1 MIVMKHIEVHELSGR
16 CVLAVHD
23 AELFDY
29 LEDFF
34 TESGVVADVVFP
46 SKDQEPYQ
54 LWFPSGMSEATVLR
68 HLAQVST
75 AQVERIVSVNGD
87 GSVLPGAT

>member
-1 MIVMKHIEVHELSGR
+1 MIVMKHIEVLGLSGR

-29 LEDFF
+29 LEDLF
-34 TESGVVADVVFP
+34 TESGVVVDVVFP

-54 LWFPSGMSEATVLR
+54 LWFPSGMAEATVLR
-68 HLAQVST
+68 HLAQVSL
-75 AQVERIVSVNGD
+75 AQVERIVSVNGG